1 MWERRRPAQY
11 KKFKPLLFYVKKRK
25 NTTMKIKYNNEYYKI
40 LSMSEEKNGFIFTLK
55 PIQENYK
62 QAEFKINQ
70 FISKVDL
77 FKN

>member
-1 MWERRRPAQY
+1 MKMKISFSGKE
-11 KKFKPLLFYVKKRK
+11 KKIK
-25 NTTMKIKYNNEYYKI
+25 MKIKYNNDYYKI
-40 LSMSEEKNGFIFTLK
+40 FSVSEEKNGFIFTLK

-70 FISKVDL
+70 FILKVDL